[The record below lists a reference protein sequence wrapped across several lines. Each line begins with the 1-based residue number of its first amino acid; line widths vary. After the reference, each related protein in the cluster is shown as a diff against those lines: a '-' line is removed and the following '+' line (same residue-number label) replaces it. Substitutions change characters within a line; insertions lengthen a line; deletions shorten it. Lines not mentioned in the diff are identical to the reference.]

1 MTIAGKIGAWL
12 VNTAGAVFNPKAE
25 VTDAMAAAAREFG
38 KRGAEVWLA
47 YHENA
52 LWAQRKLDA
61 GLVLTEEAL
70 TYMERE
76 ITARKMAEE
85 ARTKNLETENVELQA
100 AGSNGERQ
108 PAGDGQRDESGAAAP
123 VQG

>member
-1 MTIAGKIGAWL
+1 MTIAGKIGGWL

-25 VTDAMAAAAREFG
+25 VADDLAAAAREFG
-38 KRGAEVWLA
+38 KRGAALWLA

-52 LWAQRKLDA
+52 LWAQRKLAA

-76 ITARKMAEE
+76 IGARKMAEE
-85 ARTKNLETENVELQA
+85 ARTKNLETENENPPA
-100 AGSNGERQ
+100 ESNGERQ
-108 PAGDGQRDESGAAAP
+108 PAGDGQRDVIGPAVPIQE
-123 VQG
+123 